1 MHNSIL
7 NIIFAQNEK
16 RCCSRI
22 HSSLPPITFI
32 ITADYYGPEYFCDR
46 QAETEA
52 LESNI
57 ANGRNTVL
65 ISSRRMGKSGLIAHV
80 FNRAFVKSN
89 FKTFS
94 IDLYPTSSLAELIL
108 LLAKE
113 ITGPLKSKGQSLLES
128 FLGIVKSLRPG
139 FKVDPVTGQFVFDL
153 SLGEIVKPVDSL
165 KEIFQYLEGSEVPCL
180 VSMDE
185 FQQIAEYPDNNVLEL
200 LRTYVQKCKHT
211 WFIFAGSDRRMMEKL
226 FNNPS
231 EPFYMSCSPL
241 YLDAIQYENYLA
253 FARHH
258 FEAAG
263 KSLQEESFKQVY
275 ELFDGHTWYVQRLM
289 NEMFAWT
296 KPGEVADA
304 QMASDAL
311 TFVIKTYAR
320 TFQEQMSSY
329 PDASFTTKE
338 LSEKTEQPILSR
350 TGCSVFGLLWSISG
364 FPTIKPGNAYLRSL
378 AVSGNQPEESSPI
391 SCRLHSIN
399 PS

>member
-1 MHNSIL
+1 MLQPN
-7 NIIFAQNEK
+7 
-16 RCCSRI
+16 
-22 HSSLPPITFI
+22 PFI

-139 FKVDPVTGQFVFDL
+139 FKVDPVNGQFVFDL

-329 PDASFTTKE
+329 PEAQKQLLIAIAKDGKAEQVTSVAFCKKHSMKSPSTVQSALRVLHDKGIVRKDGTTY
-338 LSEKTEQPILSR
+338 
-350 TGCSVFGLLWSISG
+350 SVTNRLFGIWLAM
-364 FPTIKPGNAYLRSL
+364 AY
-378 AVSGNQPEESSPI
+378 
-391 SCRLHSIN
+391 
-399 PS
+399 

>member
-1 MHNSIL
+1 MLQPN
-7 NIIFAQNEK
+7 
-16 RCCSRI
+16 
-22 HSSLPPITFI
+22 PFI

-329 PDASFTTKE
+329 PEAQKQLLIAIAKDGQAQQVTSVAFCKKHSMKSPSTVQSALRVLHDKGIVGKDGNSYSVTNRLLGIWLAKE
-338 LSEKTEQPILSR
+338 
-350 TGCSVFGLLWSISG
+350 
-364 FPTIKPGNAYLRSL
+364 Y
-378 AVSGNQPEESSPI
+378 
-391 SCRLHSIN
+391 
-399 PS
+399 

>member
-1 MHNSIL
+1 MLQPN
-7 NIIFAQNEK
+7 
-16 RCCSRI
+16 
-22 HSSLPPITFI
+22 PFI

-139 FKVDPVTGQFVFDL
+139 FKVDPVTGQFVFNL

-329 PDASFTTKE
+329 PEAQKQLLIAIAKDGQAQQVTSVAFCKKHSMKSPSTVQSALRVLHDKGIVRKDGTTYSVTNRLLGIWLAKE
-338 LSEKTEQPILSR
+338 
-350 TGCSVFGLLWSISG
+350 
-364 FPTIKPGNAYLRSL
+364 Y
-378 AVSGNQPEESSPI
+378 
-391 SCRLHSIN
+391 
-399 PS
+399 

>member
-1 MHNSIL
+1 MLQPN
-7 NIIFAQNEK
+7 
-16 RCCSRI
+16 
-22 HSSLPPITFI
+22 PFI

-46 QAETEA
+46 QKETEV
-52 LESNI
+52 LECNI

-80 FNRAFVKSN
+80 FDRAFVKSN
-89 FKTFS
+89 FRTFS
-94 IDLYPTSSLAELIL
+94 IDLYPTSSLAEMVL

-113 ITGPLKSKGQSLLES
+113 ITGPLKSRGQTLLES
-128 FLGIVKSLRPG
+128 FLGVVKSLRPG
-139 FKVDPVTGQFVFDL
+139 FKLDSVTGQFVFDL

-185 FQQIAEYPDNNVLEL
+185 FQQIAEYPDINVLEL
-200 LRTYVQKCKHT
+200 LRTYVQKCKHS

-241 YLDAIQYENYLA
+241 YLDAIPYDKYLA
-253 FARHH
+253 FAQHH

-289 NEMFAWT
+289 NELFAWT
-296 KPGEVADA
+296 KSGEVADA
-304 QMASDAL
+304 QMTVDAL

-329 PDASFTTKE
+329 PEAQKQLLIAIAKDGKA
-338 LSEKTEQPILSR
+338 EQV
-350 TGCSVFGLLWSISG
+350 TSVAFCKKHSMKSPSTVQSALRVLHDKGIVRRE
-364 FPTIKPGNAYLRSL
+364 GNAY
-378 AVSGNQPEESSPI
+378 AVTN
-391 SCRLHSIN
+391 RLFAIWLSTEY
-399 PS
+399 

>member
-1 MHNSIL
+1 MLQPN
-7 NIIFAQNEK
+7 
-16 RCCSRI
+16 
-22 HSSLPPITFI
+22 PFI

-65 ISSRRMGKSGLIAHV
+65 ISSRRMGKTGLIAHV

-94 IDLYPTSSLAELIL
+94 IDLYPTSSLAEMIL

-329 PDASFTTKE
+329 PEAQKQLLIAIAKDGHAQQVT
-338 LSEKTEQPILSR
+338 
-350 TGCSVFGLLWSISG
+350 SVAFCKKHSMKSPSTVQSALRVLHDKGIVRKDGNSYSVTNRLLEIW
-364 FPTIKPGNAYLRSL
+364 L
-378 AVSGNQPEESSPI
+378 AMEY
-391 SCRLHSIN
+391 
-399 PS
+399 

>member
-1 MHNSIL
+1 MLQPN
-7 NIIFAQNEK
+7 
-16 RCCSRI
+16 
-22 HSSLPPITFI
+22 PFI

-139 FKVDPVTGQFVFDL
+139 FKLDPVTGQFVFDL

-258 FEAAG
+258 FDAAG

-329 PDASFTTKE
+329 PEAQKQLLIAIAKDGQAQQVTSVAFCKKHSMKSPSTVQSALRVLHDKGIVRKDGTTY
-338 LSEKTEQPILSR
+338 
-350 TGCSVFGLLWSISG
+350 SVTNRLFGIWLAM
-364 FPTIKPGNAYLRSL
+364 AY
-378 AVSGNQPEESSPI
+378 
-391 SCRLHSIN
+391 
-399 PS
+399 

>member
-1 MHNSIL
+1 MLQPN
-7 NIIFAQNEK
+7 
-16 RCCSRI
+16 
-22 HSSLPPITFI
+22 PFI

-113 ITGPLKSKGQSLLES
+113 ITGPLKTKGQSLLES

-329 PDASFTTKE
+329 PEAQKQLLIAIAKDGQAQQVTSVAFCKKHSMKSPSTVQSALRVLHDKGIVRKDGNSYSVTNRLLGIWLAKE
-338 LSEKTEQPILSR
+338 
-350 TGCSVFGLLWSISG
+350 
-364 FPTIKPGNAYLRSL
+364 Y
-378 AVSGNQPEESSPI
+378 
-391 SCRLHSIN
+391 
-399 PS
+399 

>member
-1 MHNSIL
+1 ML
-7 NIIFAQNEK
+7 
-16 RCCSRI
+16 
-22 HSSLPPITFI
+22 SLPKTRNDAAAFI

-329 PDASFTTKE
+329 PEAQKQLLIAIAKDGQAQQVTSVAFCKKHSMKSPSTVQSALRVLHDKGIVRKDGTTY
-338 LSEKTEQPILSR
+338 
-350 TGCSVFGLLWSISG
+350 SVTNRLFGIWLVM
-364 FPTIKPGNAYLRSL
+364 AY
-378 AVSGNQPEESSPI
+378 
-391 SCRLHSIN
+391 
-399 PS
+399 

>member
-1 MHNSIL
+1 MLQPN
-7 NIIFAQNEK
+7 
-16 RCCSRI
+16 
-22 HSSLPPITFI
+22 PFI

-139 FKVDPVTGQFVFDL
+139 FKVDSLTGQFVFDL

-329 PDASFTTKE
+329 PEAQKQLLIAIAKDGKAEQVTSVAFCKKHSMKSPSTVQSALRVLHDKGIVRKDGTTY
-338 LSEKTEQPILSR
+338 
-350 TGCSVFGLLWSISG
+350 SVTNRLFGIWLAM
-364 FPTIKPGNAYLRSL
+364 AY
-378 AVSGNQPEESSPI
+378 
-391 SCRLHSIN
+391 
-399 PS
+399 

>member
-1 MHNSIL
+1 MLQPN
-7 NIIFAQNEK
+7 
-16 RCCSRI
+16 
-22 HSSLPPITFI
+22 PFI

-46 QAETEA
+46 QDETEA

-80 FNRAFVKSN
+80 FNREFVKSN

-94 IDLYPTSSLAELIL
+94 IDLYPTSSLAEMIL

-113 ITGPLKSKGQSLLES
+113 ITGPLKSKGQTLLDS

-153 SLGEIVKPVDSL
+153 SLGEIVRPVDSL
-165 KEIFQYLEGSEVPCL
+165 EEIFQYLEDSEIPCL

-185 FQQIAEYPDNNVLEL
+185 FQQIAEYPDKNVLEL
-200 LRTYVQKCKHT
+200 LRTYVQKCKRT

-241 YLDAIQYENYLA
+241 YLDAIRYDNYLA
-253 FARHH
+253 FALKH

-263 KSLQEESFKQVY
+263 KSLLEESFKQVY

-289 NEMFAWT
+289 NELFAWT

-304 QMASDAL
+304 QMAADAL
-311 TFVIKTYAR
+311 TFMIKTYAR
-320 TFQEQMSSY
+320 TFQEQMISY
-329 PDASFTTKE
+329 PDAQKQLLIAIAKDVKAEQVTSVAFCKKHSMKSPSTVQSALRVLHDKGIVRKDGNSYSVTNRLFSIW
-338 LSEKTEQPILSR
+338 LSTE
-350 TGCSVFGLLWSISG
+350 
-364 FPTIKPGNAYLRSL
+364 Y
-378 AVSGNQPEESSPI
+378 
-391 SCRLHSIN
+391 
-399 PS
+399 

>member
-1 MHNSIL
+1 MLQPN
-7 NIIFAQNEK
+7 
-16 RCCSRI
+16 
-22 HSSLPPITFI
+22 PFI

-289 NEMFAWT
+289 NELFAWT

-329 PDASFTTKE
+329 PEAQKQLLIAIAKDGQAQQVTSVAFCKKHSMKSPSTVQSALRVLHDKGIVRKDGNSYSVTNRLLGIWLAKE
-338 LSEKTEQPILSR
+338 
-350 TGCSVFGLLWSISG
+350 
-364 FPTIKPGNAYLRSL
+364 Y
-378 AVSGNQPEESSPI
+378 
-391 SCRLHSIN
+391 
-399 PS
+399 

>member
-1 MHNSIL
+1 MLQPN
-7 NIIFAQNEK
+7 
-16 RCCSRI
+16 
-22 HSSLPPITFI
+22 PFI

-296 KPGEVADA
+296 RPGEVADA

-329 PDASFTTKE
+329 PEAQKQLLIAIAKDGQAQQVTSVAFCKKHSMKSPSTVQSALRVLHDKGIVRKDGTTY
-338 LSEKTEQPILSR
+338 
-350 TGCSVFGLLWSISG
+350 SVTNRLFGIW
-364 FPTIKPGNAYLRSL
+364 L
-378 AVSGNQPEESSPI
+378 AMEY
-391 SCRLHSIN
+391 
-399 PS
+399 

>member
-1 MHNSIL
+1 MLQPN
-7 NIIFAQNEK
+7 
-16 RCCSRI
+16 
-22 HSSLPPITFI
+22 PFI

-304 QMASDAL
+304 QMASNAL

-329 PDASFTTKE
+329 PEAQKQLLIAIAKDGQAQQVTSVAFCKKHSMKSPSTVQSALRVLHDKGIVRKDGNSYSVTNRLLGIWLAKE
-338 LSEKTEQPILSR
+338 
-350 TGCSVFGLLWSISG
+350 
-364 FPTIKPGNAYLRSL
+364 Y
-378 AVSGNQPEESSPI
+378 
-391 SCRLHSIN
+391 
-399 PS
+399 

>member
-1 MHNSIL
+1 MLQPN
-7 NIIFAQNEK
+7 
-16 RCCSRI
+16 
-22 HSSLPPITFI
+22 PFI

-46 QAETEA
+46 QDETEA

-80 FNRAFVKSN
+80 FNREFVKSN

-94 IDLYPTSSLAELIL
+94 IDLYPTSSLAEMIL

-113 ITGPLKSKGQSLLES
+113 ITGPLKSKGQTLLES

-153 SLGEIVKPVDSL
+153 SLGEIVRPVDSL

-185 FQQIAEYPDNNVLEL
+185 FQQIAEYPDKNVLEL

-241 YLDAIQYENYLA
+241 YLDAIQYDRYLA
-253 FARHH
+253 FARQH
-258 FEAAG
+258 FDAAG

-289 NEMFAWT
+289 NELFAWT

-304 QMASDAL
+304 QMAADAL

-329 PDASFTTKE
+329 SEAQKQLLIAIAKDGKAEQVTSVAFCKKHSMKSPSTVQSALRVLHDKGIVRKDGNSYSVTNRLLGIWLAKE
-338 LSEKTEQPILSR
+338 
-350 TGCSVFGLLWSISG
+350 
-364 FPTIKPGNAYLRSL
+364 Y
-378 AVSGNQPEESSPI
+378 
-391 SCRLHSIN
+391 
-399 PS
+399 

>member
-1 MHNSIL
+1 MLQPN
-7 NIIFAQNEK
+7 
-16 RCCSRI
+16 
-22 HSSLPPITFI
+22 PFI

-211 WFIFAGSDRRMMEKL
+211 WFIFAGSDRRMMEEL

-241 YLDAIQYENYLA
+241 YLDAIQYKNYLA

-296 KPGEVADA
+296 KPGEAADA

-329 PDASFTTKE
+329 PEAQKQLLIAIAKDGQAQQVTSVAFCKKHSMKSPSTVQSALRVLHDKGIVRKDGNSYSVTNRLLGIWLAKE
-338 LSEKTEQPILSR
+338 
-350 TGCSVFGLLWSISG
+350 
-364 FPTIKPGNAYLRSL
+364 Y
-378 AVSGNQPEESSPI
+378 
-391 SCRLHSIN
+391 
-399 PS
+399 

>member
-1 MHNSIL
+1 MLQPNPFL
-7 NIIFAQNEK
+7 
-16 RCCSRI
+16 
-22 HSSLPPITFI
+22 

-46 QAETEA
+46 QDETEA

-80 FNRAFVKSN
+80 FNREFVKSN

-94 IDLYPTSSLAELIL
+94 IDLYPTSSLAEMIL

-139 FKVDPVTGQFVFDL
+139 FKMDPVTGQFVFDL

-185 FQQIAEYPDNNVLEL
+185 FQQIAEYPDKNVLEL

-211 WFIFAGSDRRMMEKL
+211 WFVFAGSDRRMMEKL

-241 YLDAIQYENYLA
+241 YLDAIQYDNYLA
-253 FARHH
+253 FARQH

-275 ELFDGHTWYVQRLM
+275 DLFGGHTWYVQRLM

-304 QMASDAL
+304 QMAADAL

-320 TFQEQMSSY
+320 TFQEQMSAYPEAQKQLLIAIAKDGHAQQVTSIAFCKKHSMKSPSTVQSALRVLHDKGIVRKDGNSY
-329 PDASFTTKE
+329 
-338 LSEKTEQPILSR
+338 
-350 TGCSVFGLLWSISG
+350 SVTNRLLGIW
-364 FPTIKPGNAYLRSL
+364 L
-378 AVSGNQPEESSPI
+378 AREY
-391 SCRLHSIN
+391 
-399 PS
+399 

>member
-1 MHNSIL
+1 MLQPN
-7 NIIFAQNEK
+7 
-16 RCCSRI
+16 
-22 HSSLPPITFI
+22 PFI

-46 QAETEA
+46 QDETEA

-80 FNRAFVKSN
+80 FNREFVKSN

-94 IDLYPTSSLAELIL
+94 IDLYPTSFLAEMIL

-113 ITGPLKSKGQSLLES
+113 ITGPLKSKGQTLLES

-253 FARHH
+253 FARQH

-275 ELFDGHTWYVQRLM
+275 ELFDGHTWYVQRMM

-304 QMASDAL
+304 QMAADAL

-329 PDASFTTKE
+329 PEAQKQLLIAIAKDGHAQQVT
-338 LSEKTEQPILSR
+338 
-350 TGCSVFGLLWSISG
+350 SVAFCKKHSMKSPSTVQSALRVLHDKGIVRRDGNSYSVTNRLLGIW
-364 FPTIKPGNAYLRSL
+364 L
-378 AVSGNQPEESSPI
+378 AREY
-391 SCRLHSIN
+391 
-399 PS
+399 

>member
-1 MHNSIL
+1 MLQPN
-7 NIIFAQNEK
+7 
-16 RCCSRI
+16 
-22 HSSLPPITFI
+22 PFI

-185 FQQIAEYPDNNVLEL
+185 FQQIAEYPDKNVLEL

-241 YLDAIQYENYLA
+241 YLDAIQYENYLV

-329 PDASFTTKE
+329 PEAQKQLLIAIAKDGQAQQVTSVAFCKKHSMKSPSTVQSALRVLHDKGIVRKDGNSYSVTNRLLGIWLAKE
-338 LSEKTEQPILSR
+338 
-350 TGCSVFGLLWSISG
+350 
-364 FPTIKPGNAYLRSL
+364 Y
-378 AVSGNQPEESSPI
+378 
-391 SCRLHSIN
+391 
-399 PS
+399 

>member
-1 MHNSIL
+1 MLQPN
-7 NIIFAQNEK
+7 
-16 RCCSRI
+16 
-22 HSSLPPITFI
+22 PFI

-185 FQQIAEYPDNNVLEL
+185 FQQIAEYPEKNVLEL

-275 ELFDGHTWYVQRLM
+275 ELFEGHTWYVQRLM

-329 PDASFTTKE
+329 PEAQKQLLIAIAKDGKAEQVTSVAFCKKHSMKSPSTVQSALRVLHDKGIVRKDGTTY
-338 LSEKTEQPILSR
+338 
-350 TGCSVFGLLWSISG
+350 SVTNRLFGIWLVM
-364 FPTIKPGNAYLRSL
+364 AY
-378 AVSGNQPEESSPI
+378 
-391 SCRLHSIN
+391 
-399 PS
+399 

>member
-1 MHNSIL
+1 MLQPN
-7 NIIFAQNEK
+7 
-16 RCCSRI
+16 
-22 HSSLPPITFI
+22 PFI

-165 KEIFQYLEGSEVPCL
+165 KEIFQYLEDSEVPCL

-200 LRTYVQKCKHT
+200 LRTCVQKCKHT

-296 KPGEVADA
+296 KPGEAADA

-329 PDASFTTKE
+329 PEAQKQLLIAIAKDGQAQQVTSVAFCKKHSMKSPSTVQSALRVLHDKGIVRKDGNSYSVTNRLLGIWLAKE
-338 LSEKTEQPILSR
+338 
-350 TGCSVFGLLWSISG
+350 
-364 FPTIKPGNAYLRSL
+364 Y
-378 AVSGNQPEESSPI
+378 
-391 SCRLHSIN
+391 
-399 PS
+399 

>member
-1 MHNSIL
+1 MLQPN
-7 NIIFAQNEK
+7 
-16 RCCSRI
+16 
-22 HSSLPPITFI
+22 PFI

-46 QAETEA
+46 QDETEA

-80 FNRAFVKSN
+80 FNREFVKSN

-94 IDLYPTSSLAELIL
+94 IDLYPTSSLAEMIL

-113 ITGPLKSKGQSLLES
+113 ITGPLKSKGQTLLES

-241 YLDAIQYENYLA
+241 YLDAIRYDNYLA
-253 FARHH
+253 FARKH

-275 ELFDGHTWYVQRLM
+275 ELFDGHTWYVQRMM

-304 QMASDAL
+304 QMAADAL

-329 PDASFTTKE
+329 PEAQKQLLIAIAKDGQAQQVT
-338 LSEKTEQPILSR
+338 
-350 TGCSVFGLLWSISG
+350 SVAFCKKHSMKSPSTVQSALRVLHDKGIVRKDGNSYSVTNRLLGIW
-364 FPTIKPGNAYLRSL
+364 L
-378 AVSGNQPEESSPI
+378 AREY
-391 SCRLHSIN
+391 
-399 PS
+399 

>member
-1 MHNSIL
+1 MLQPN
-7 NIIFAQNEK
+7 
-16 RCCSRI
+16 
-22 HSSLPPITFI
+22 PFI

-65 ISSRRMGKSGLIAHV
+65 ISSRRMGKTGLIAHV

-94 IDLYPTSSLAELIL
+94 IDLYPTSSLAEMIL

-211 WFIFAGSDRRMMEKL
+211 WFIFAGSDKRMMEKL

-304 QMASDAL
+304 QMASNAL

-329 PDASFTTKE
+329 PEAQKQLLIAIAKDGQAQQVTSVAFCKKHSMKSPSTVQSALRVLHDKGIVRKDGNSYSVTNRLLGIWLAKE
-338 LSEKTEQPILSR
+338 
-350 TGCSVFGLLWSISG
+350 
-364 FPTIKPGNAYLRSL
+364 Y
-378 AVSGNQPEESSPI
+378 
-391 SCRLHSIN
+391 
-399 PS
+399 

>member
-1 MHNSIL
+1 MLQPN
-7 NIIFAQNEK
+7 
-16 RCCSRI
+16 
-22 HSSLPPITFI
+22 PFI

-94 IDLYPTSSLAELIL
+94 IDLYPTSSLAEMIL

-329 PDASFTTKE
+329 PEAQKQLLIAIAKDGQAQQVTSVAFCKKHSMKSPSTVQSALRVLHDKGIVRKDGTTY
-338 LSEKTEQPILSR
+338 
-350 TGCSVFGLLWSISG
+350 SVTNRLFGIWLAM
-364 FPTIKPGNAYLRSL
+364 AY
-378 AVSGNQPEESSPI
+378 
-391 SCRLHSIN
+391 
-399 PS
+399 

>member
-1 MHNSIL
+1 MLQPN
-7 NIIFAQNEK
+7 
-16 RCCSRI
+16 
-22 HSSLPPITFI
+22 PFI

-46 QAETEA
+46 QDETEA

-80 FNRAFVKSN
+80 FNREFVKSN

-94 IDLYPTSSLAELIL
+94 IDLYPTSSLAEMIL

-113 ITGPLKSKGQSLLES
+113 ITGPLKSKGQTLLES

-153 SLGEIVKPVDSL
+153 SLGEIVRPVDSL

-185 FQQIAEYPDNNVLEL
+185 FQQIAEYPDKNVLEL
-200 LRTYVQKCKHT
+200 LRTYVQKCRHT
-211 WFIFAGSDRRMMEKL
+211 WFIFAGSDRRMMERL

-241 YLDAIQYENYLA
+241 YLDAIRYDNYLA
-253 FARHH
+253 FARQH

-263 KSLQEESFKQVY
+263 KSLPEESFKQVY

-289 NEMFAWT
+289 NELFAWT

-304 QMASDAL
+304 QMAADAL

-320 TFQEQMSSY
+320 TFQEQMISY
-329 PDASFTTKE
+329 PDAQKQLLIAIAKDGKAEQVTSVAFCKKHSMKSPSTVQSALRVLHDKGIVRKDGNSYSVTNRLLGIWLAKE
-338 LSEKTEQPILSR
+338 
-350 TGCSVFGLLWSISG
+350 
-364 FPTIKPGNAYLRSL
+364 Y
-378 AVSGNQPEESSPI
+378 
-391 SCRLHSIN
+391 
-399 PS
+399 

>member
-1 MHNSIL
+1 MLQPN
-7 NIIFAQNEK
+7 
-16 RCCSRI
+16 
-22 HSSLPPITFI
+22 PFI

-329 PDASFTTKE
+329 PEAQKQLLIAIAKDGQAQQVT
-338 LSEKTEQPILSR
+338 
-350 TGCSVFGLLWSISG
+350 SVAFCKKHSMKSPSTVQSALRVLHDKGIVRKDGDSYSVTNRLLGIW
-364 FPTIKPGNAYLRSL
+364 L
-378 AVSGNQPEESSPI
+378 AMEY
-391 SCRLHSIN
+391 
-399 PS
+399 